1 VSGRTNARVL
11 IVLHEPGYFRL
22 YGSMIIEL
30 GRRGVDVLLA
40 FDKPD
45 KRGAPQVPAGAGP
58 RVRSIG
64 ALPSVDDTRLAPWR
78 AIVDYVRY
86 LDTPF
91 RDAGY
96 LRRRSEK
103 WLPEGAQ
110 WLTRMSS
117 LPRAVVGAAIGGMRL
132 LERMVPPDP
141 RMTTFVQDAA
151 PDLVFVSPLVT
162 LGPSGYRHAD
172 VIKAA
177 QRLRLPVAVGVAS
190 WDHLTSKGLV
200 RVVPDVLTVWNDAQ
214 ADEAV
219 NLHRVPRSH
228 VAVTGAQT
236 FDHWFEPPQPG
247 AVDRF
252 RARLGLRPGRRTILF
267 AGSSRNMAP
276 GDSEVRFVARWLEAL
291 RASDD
296 PAIRDA
302 DVIVRPHPTNTEPWG
317 GDAGVPGV
325 TTEPVG
331 PGAASAP
338 GGPGASGGPRVIVH
352 QPSYSGI
359 PLSAEEVETFR
370 LSMLASDAVVGINTT
385 AMIEAAVLGRP
396 VLTIRDEAFVH
407 SQAETLH
414 FSHLP
419 LDHGGCARV
428 ADTLDV
434 HVRQLAEV
442 VADPRPLVDA
452 GRAFVARF
460 VRPLGPDVAATDR
473 LCDVLERAARVH
485 VAQPERAVVVAD
497 GQAVAGR
504 RGRG

>member
-1 VSGRTNARVL
+1 MTGRRRGRILV
-11 IVLHEPGYFRL
+11 VLHEPGYFRL
-22 YGSMIIEL
+22 YGSTIVEL
-30 GRRGVDVLLA
+30 GRRGFDVLLA

-45 KRGAPQVPAGAGP
+45 KRGAPQVPEGAGP
-58 RVRSIG
+58 QVQSIG
-64 ALPSVDDTRLAPWR
+64 ALPAVDDTRLARWR

-86 LDTPF
+86 LDAPF
-91 RDAGY
+91 RGAGY

-103 WLPEGAQ
+103 WLPQGAR
-110 WLTRMSS
+110 WLTRVPA
-117 LPRAVVGAAIGGMRL
+117 LPRAVVGAAIGGMRV
-132 LERMVPPDP
+132 LERLVPPDP
-141 RMTTFVQDAA
+141 RMTAFVRDAA

-172 VIKAA
+172 VVKAA
-177 QRLRLPVAVGVAS
+177 QGLRLPVAVGVAS

-200 RVVPDVLTVWNDAQ
+200 RVVPEVLTVWNDAQ

-219 NLHRVPRSH
+219 DLHRVPRSH

-247 AVDRF
+247 AVERF
-252 RARLGLRPGRRTILF
+252 RAQLGLQAGRRTILF
-267 AGSSRNMAP
+267 VGSSRNMAP
-276 GDSEVRFVARWLEAL
+276 GDSEVRFVTRWLAAL

-296 PAIRDA
+296 PAVREA

-317 GDAGVPGV
+317 GDPGVPG
-325 TTEPVG
+325 
-331 PGAASAP
+331 
-338 GGPGASGGPRVIVH
+338 VIVH

-359 PLSAEEVETFR
+359 PLSAAEVETFR

-396 VLTIRDEAFVH
+396 VLTIRDDAFVH

-419 LDHGGCARV
+419 LDRGGCARV
-428 ADTLDV
+428 AGTLDA

-460 VRPLGPDVAATDR
+460 VRPLGLDVPATDR
-473 LCDVLERAARVH
+473 LCDVIERTARAH
-485 VAQPERAVVVAD
+485 VTRPEPAVVVPD
-497 GQAVAGR
+497 GEAVAGR